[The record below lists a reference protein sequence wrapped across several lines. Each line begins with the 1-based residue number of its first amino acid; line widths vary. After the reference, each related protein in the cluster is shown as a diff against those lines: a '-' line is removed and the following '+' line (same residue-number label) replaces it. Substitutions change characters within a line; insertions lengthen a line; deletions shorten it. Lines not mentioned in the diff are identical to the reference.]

1 MLKSVTS
8 SVVFL
13 FGCPVITDKRVH
25 GYLKVGGASPRWMV
39 RWRVITCSSYL
50 NCMAVI
56 SRFIL
61 DLNMSLWV
69 TLSTPAKI
77 QVTFNAKYL
86 LDCDQTDMTY
96 NLENKKKESVSYNRR
111 KKIPPISQKTPSKRF
126 QIKTSRALGA
136 LPE

>member
-1 MLKSVTS
+1 
-8 SVVFL
+8 
-13 FGCPVITDKRVH
+13 
-25 GYLKVGGASPRWMV
+25 
-39 RWRVITCSSYL
+39 
-50 NCMAVI
+50 MAVI

-96 NLENKKKESVSYNRR
+96 NVENKKKRIGIVQQEEED
-111 KKIPPISQKTPSKRF
+111 TPNF
-126 QIKTSRALGA
+126 AENAQ
-136 LPE
+136 